1 MFVHA
6 NLAFLRGWI
15 AEKLADLNNRKI
27 VNPERT
33 FAYYWVKNAEDGEN
47 FQVEDIISECI
58 HDFFAFGQ
66 WGTTIYNIM
75 LKLSMSSGDPET
87 RAWFKKTMESNFD
100 EPDDGM
106 PFAPLERFVMELLRV
121 ITPNSGSLSR
131 IAEIGASRHER
142 PAYLLSPHAVTNLD
156 QIHWKDHEKFNP
168 DRYNTVPTSDQ
179 IDEGACKQIGFV
191 RCPFER
197 TTFDVRDGRRV
208 VLHNSGFGT
217 VYGVVDGKP
226 VPVCDHAGF
235 APFGFGYRR
244 CPGEQFTIK
253 VFEDFLR
260 KVWTDK
266 IQFLNIVNPVQVP
279 VGPATVTDDNIT
291 FTKTT

>member
-1 MFVHA
+1 
-6 NLAFLRGWI
+6 
-15 AEKLADLNNRKI
+15 
-27 VNPERT
+27 
-33 FAYYWVKNAEDGEN
+33 
-47 FQVEDIISECI
+47 
-58 HDFFAFGQ
+58 
-66 WGTTIYNIM
+66 
-75 LKLSMSSGDPET
+75 
-87 RAWFKKTMESNFD
+87 MESNFD
-100 EPDDGM
+100 KTDGV
-106 PFAPLERFVMELLRV
+106 PFKPLERFVMELLRV

-131 IAEIGASRHER
+131 TGEIGTSTHEG
-142 PAYLLSPHAVTNLD
+142 PAYLLSPHAVTNHN

-168 DRYNTVPTSDQ
+168 DRYNAVPTSDQ
-179 IDEGACKQIGFV
+179 IDEDACEQIGFV

-217 VYGVVDGKP
+217 VYGAVDGKP

-260 KVWTDK
+260 KVWTGK

-279 VGPATVTDDNIT
+279 VGPGTVTDDNIT